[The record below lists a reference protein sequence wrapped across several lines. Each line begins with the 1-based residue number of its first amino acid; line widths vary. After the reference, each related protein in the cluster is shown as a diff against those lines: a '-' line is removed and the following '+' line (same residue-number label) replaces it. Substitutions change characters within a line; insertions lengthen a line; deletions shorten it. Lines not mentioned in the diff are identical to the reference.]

1 VAIITIIDLFVRST
15 SLLKQWVPVLNSDY
29 FPFLVS
35 GGLILTVFL
44 LNWRVLED
52 EKKLKNLQSEQSELI
67 GKKKL
72 LEELFPP
79 LKDGNAH
86 NYESADY

>member
-1 VAIITIIDLFVRST
+1 M
-15 SLLKQWVPVLNSDY
+15 KQWFPVLNSDY

-44 LNWRVLED
+44 LNWRASYD
-52 EKKLKNLQSEQSELI
+52 EKKLEILKSEQSKLT
-67 GKKKL
+67 GKKEL
-72 LEELFPP
+72 LEEWFPP

-86 NYESADY
+86 NHENADY